1 MGFGRRSLAAVLAAP
16 GLARAQA
23 AFPARS
29 VTVLVGYPPGGANDI
44 IARSIGARLSA
55 AFGQPFVVENR
66 AGAGGTLVGGVA
78 ARAAADGYTLFMCG
92 GAHALAPALYKT
104 LPYDIVGDF
113 RAVSQAAASGYV
125 LVVHPAVAARSVAAF
140 IALAK
145 AQPGKLNFSSSGVGA
160 PLHLAGVLFQ
170 QMTGT
175 RMEHVPYQG
184 DSDAITAIIS
194 GTVECGFM
202 SIAASKTHI
211 EGGRLVALA
220 VTDDVA
226 SPALPG
232 VPTLS
237 ESGLPGF
244 RVTTWW
250 GLLAPRNT
258 PEEIVQKLSRAAQQA
273 AQSDEVSQRFLG
285 LGLRPVGSDAD
296 AFQRFIR
303 TEVESFARLAQSA
316 GVQPQ

>member
-1 MGFGRRSLAAVLAAP
+1 
-16 GLARAQA
+16 
-23 AFPARS
+23 
-29 VTVLVGYPPGGANDI
+29 
-44 IARSIGARLSA
+44 
-55 AFGQPFVVENR
+55 
-66 AGAGGTLVGGVA
+66 
-78 ARAAADGYTLFMCG
+78 
-92 GAHALAPALYKT
+92 
-104 LPYDIVGDF
+104 
-113 RAVSQAAASGYV
+113 
-125 LVVHPAVAARSVAAF
+125 
-140 IALAK
+140 
-145 AQPGKLNFSSSGVGA
+145 
-160 PLHLAGVLFQ
+160 VLFQ

-237 ESGLPGF
+237 ESGLPGYK
-244 RVTTWW
+244 VTTWW
-250 GLLAPRNT
+250 GLLAPRAT
-258 PEEIVQKLSRAAQQA
+258 PEEVVQKLSLAAQEA
-273 AQSDEVSQRFLG
+273 AKSDEVSQRFLG

-303 TEVESFARLAQSA
+303 AEVESFAKLAQAA